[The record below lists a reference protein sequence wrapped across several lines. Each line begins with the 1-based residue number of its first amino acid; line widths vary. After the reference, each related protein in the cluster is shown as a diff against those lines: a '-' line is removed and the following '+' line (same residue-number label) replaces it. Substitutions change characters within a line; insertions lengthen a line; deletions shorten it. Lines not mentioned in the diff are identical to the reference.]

1 MAQEIKN
8 TFLKA
13 KMNKDLDDRV
23 IPNGEYRDALNVSVG
38 KSEADNVGSLENIL
52 GNILLGQTNLGD
64 GYEIIGFLE
73 DSTNDKIYTF
83 VTNYTDPNPDSPTDA
98 PSSSEHYIYVYD
110 AATDAYNL
118 LVSGNF
124 LNFSTTNR
132 IIGVNLIEQLLF
144 WTDDRNQPRKIN
156 VELALRTVIGGGGSR
171 KIPTGDN
178 TDEAYYTKEHQ
189 ISVAKYAPYEVI
201 TMYNS
206 VRVVNLVGNTAY
218 ISIEGDRL
226 EEMEAFIGAT
236 VVSAEDSISGND
248 FITVL
253 SVNLVGGDTR
263 IAFSPA
269 LQSPPTADAY
279 YTFITS
285 TMSNESDNA
294 EWPGD
299 PDYLEDR
306 FARFSY
312 RFKYDDNEYS
322 LMAPFT
328 QVAFIPKQKGYWING
343 QQEAAAKST
352 VVDWF
357 ENEVQNI
364 KLNIPLP
371 TRASGISNDYKIAE
385 LEILFRESDSVAV
398 KVLESVSASEVAGV
412 TGTNN
417 VYTYDYQSRKPYRTL
432 AEAQTVRVYDKVPV
446 RAQSQETSGN
456 RVIYGNYRDMHT
468 PPALLNYNC
477 RIARKNDTS
486 TVTNFIEYPNHTL
499 KRNRNYQVGFVLSDK
514 FGRTSPVI
522 LSNIDKGTSE
532 GGLFFSGSTIYSPY
546 DANELGTPD
555 IMKWFGDAIEVVVNE
570 PIKSTKNQSTGTPGL
585 YAVKLQRDT
594 SAEGFAINSFTI
606 NSNTGC
612 TFELNTSFANN
623 ANVPDVG
630 DYLRGE
636 YSDFVVVETVNTTDN
651 ITYSLITEG
660 RVSDSY
666 LRTEN
671 LPGTFPDLKFAY
683 RINDLGWYS
692 YKVVVKQTEQEY
704 YNVYTAGILNG
715 YPGQAPKW
723 YIEDSYEDANGNVQ
737 EIKKKKVPLKFPTD
751 EQDVTAHVAL
761 FNDNINK
768 VPRDLAEVGPDQK
781 QYRSSVVLY
790 GRVTNTM
797 VPPDGFTWDL
807 NSDGGEPAG
816 GGWEDA
822 KHLAK
827 SSNVQYYPRTDASG
841 ILAVKHVATQI
852 ANARDFNMSLDDLSA
867 SAREVNTDGSYDG
880 LLDLSEATGGQDVF
894 YTIES
899 NPLIA
904 KISTAEKGI
913 GWTNT
918 RMTDYPNNGR
928 SDAPTQPQNMWPFL
942 AIYETAPVESN
953 LDIYWE
959 TASTGLIVDLNTAIS
974 STAGGAVAFENLNW
988 NWDESMTP
996 GTRVTPATGGSFGF
1010 EPLDPAGNPYPSA
1023 CVCTLTE
1030 VIDGTGRSITG
1041 MFELVETSQA
1051 GQYQINYEKDYTPF
1065 IHDSSTR
1072 DVYTFLIQIETPEG
1086 FIDVVPF
1093 GGEEGGIGALKNI
1106 APTFSAFTPTNIDL
1120 AGNDSVVI
1128 DIADYNDVSNGS
1140 FNSNGLSTQEIRYTM
1155 EGINGTVIPGAGAGE
1170 WTIDNATGKITCNPG
1185 ETPQGTYQLRITIT
1199 DANDQ
1204 GGLADVDYAPL
1215 TDTQDITVYLG
1226 YSSVNPSAMSSLQYC
1241 TVDPAVNVETD
1252 NVVYLDGNSAESE
1265 INAIWYVSKN
1275 GIVDFDLG
1283 TNSYRSLFAPNGD
1296 TRVVHLGDSADFGSH
1311 ERGTIV
1317 FDVNW
1322 KMAAGTN
1329 ALCDTGTVYMYY
1341 RQEGTSTWLPLDTID
1356 NVTKEYNNA
1365 YLKAPFGNQKLV
1377 DSLEEGSSVQSV
1389 RAFDFLD
1396 FTSSEP
1402 IEYAILV
1409 KGLKWTSGA
1418 TNGMSLWVGSD
1429 DLHYPSCVPR
1439 IGYNSAGPNSVS
1451 DKFAVSDQGTTPHGL
1466 DRHIYKYYRSAL
1478 GANSQEA
1485 LNINATG
1492 PYTLYAET
1500 PYSEYVNSFFLDQNL
1515 TTLYV
1520 PSNQNINNFNV
1531 SYQIDHEVVSGGIAN
1546 VQWKDPETNNVQQNK
1561 VVLGI
1566 DDLGEKIK
1574 VQSNTELHAK
1584 MSTFT
1589 TTGQNVGAD
1598 GSFAPTRF
1606 HNNL

>member
-13 KMNKDLDDRV
+13 KMNKDLDDRI

-38 KSEADNVGSLENIL
+38 KSESDNVGSLENIL
-52 GNILLGQTNLGD
+52 GNVLLGQTNLGD
-64 GYEIIGFLE
+64 GYEIIGSLE
-73 DSTNDKIYTF
+73 DSSNDKIYTF

-98 PSSSEHYIYVYD
+98 PPSSEHYIYVYD
-110 AATDAYNL
+110 AANDAYNL

-124 LNFSTTNR
+124 LNFSKTNR

-156 VELALRTVIGGGGSR
+156 IELALRTVIGGGGSR
-171 KIPTGDN
+171 KVPTGDN

-206 VRVVNLVGNTAY
+206 VRVVNIAGNTAY
-218 ISIEGDRL
+218 ITIEGDRL
-226 EEMEAFIGAT
+226 EEMEAFVGAT
-236 VVSAEDSISGND
+236 VVSAEDSVSGND
-248 FITVL
+248 FITI
-253 SVNLVGGDTR
+253 SNVNLIGSDTR
-263 IAFSPA
+263 IAFSPV
-269 LQSPPTADAY
+269 LQNPPTVDAY

-328 QVAFIPKQKGYWING
+328 QVAFIPKQKGYWVNG

-385 LEILFRESDSVAV
+385 LEILFRESGSVAV
-398 KVLESVSASEVAGV
+398 KVLESVSAGEIAGV
-412 TGTNN
+412 TGVNN

-522 LSNIDKGTSE
+522 LSNIDKGTNE

-546 DANELGTPD
+546 DADELGTPD
-555 IMKWFGDAIEVVVNE
+555 VMKWFGDAIEVVVNE
-570 PIKSTKNQSTGTPGL
+570 PIKSTKNQVTGTPGL
-585 YAVKLQRDT
+585 YATKLQRDT

-651 ITYSLITEG
+651 ITYSLVTEG

-723 YIEDSYEDANGNVQ
+723 FIDDIVEDAGSYT
-737 EIKKKKVPLKFPTD
+737 EIKSKKVPLKFPTD

-797 VPPDGFTWDL
+797 TPPGGYTWDL
-807 NSDGGEPAG
+807 TSDTGEPAG

-822 KHLAK
+822 KHL
-827 SSNVQYYPRTDASG
+827 STGSNVQYYPRTDASG

-852 ANARDFNMSLDDLSA
+852 ANARDFNMGLDDLSA
-867 SAREVNTDGSYDG
+867 SARAVNDVGSYDG
-880 LLDLSEATGGQDVF
+880 LLEIDQATGGQDVF
-894 YTIES
+894 YSIES

-904 KISTAEKGI
+904 KISTADKGI

-918 RMTDYPNNGR
+918 RKTDWPNNGR
-928 SDAPTQPQNMWPFL
+928 DAPSDQPQNMWPYL
-942 AIYETAPVESN
+942 AVYETAPVESN

-988 NWDESMTP
+988 DWDESMIP
-996 GTRVTPATGGSFGF
+996 GTRVTPATGGSIGF

-1030 VIDGTGRSITG
+1030 VIDGNGETITG

-1072 DVYTFLIQIETPEG
+1072 DVYTFFIQVTTPEG
-1086 FIDVVPF
+1086 FVDVLTV
-1093 GGEEGGIGALKNI
+1093 GGEPGGVGALKNI
-1106 APTFSAFTPTNIDL
+1106 APTFDAFTPNNIDL
-1120 AGNDSVVI
+1120 SGNDSVI
-1128 DIADYNDVSNGS
+1128 IQSFDYNNVSNGS

-1155 EGINGTVIPGAGAGE
+1155 EGINGTVIPGVGAGD
-1170 WTIDNATGKITCNPG
+1170 WSINNATGKITCNPG
-1185 ETPQGTYQLRITIT
+1185 ETPQGTYELRITIT

-1204 GGLADVDYAPL
+1204 GGLADVNYAPL

-1226 YSSVNPSAMSSLQYC
+1226 YASVNTSAISSSEYC
-1241 TVDPAVNVETD
+1241 TVDPAVNLETD

-1265 INAIWYVSKN
+1265 VNAIWYVSKN

-1283 TNSYRSLFAPNGD
+1283 ANSYRSLLAPNGD
-1296 TRVVHLGDSADFGSH
+1296 TRVVHLGDSANFGSH

-1322 KMAAGTN
+1322 KMAPGSSAS
-1329 ALCDTGTVYMYY
+1329 CDVGTVYMYY
-1341 RQEGTSTWLPLDTID
+1341 RREGNTQWESLDTGA
-1356 NVTKEYNNA
+1356 NAVKEYNNA
-1365 YLKAPFGNQKLV
+1365 YLNATIGNLGMNSSLV
-1377 DSLEEGSSVQSV
+1377 QDSSVQSI

-1396 FTSSEP
+1396 FSSNNP

-1409 KGLKWTSGA
+1409 KGLKWTSG
-1418 TNGMSLWVGSD
+1418 TNNGVSLWVGSD
-1429 DLHYPSCVPR
+1429 DLHYPSCIPR
-1439 IGYNSAGPNSVS
+1439 IGFNSAGDN
-1451 DKFAVSDQGTTPHGL
+1451 AVSSKYAVSSIGTVPVGTS
-1466 DRHIYKYYRSAL
+1466 RNVYKYYRSEL
-1478 GANSQEA
+1478 GANSKEA
-1485 LNINATG
+1485 LNINTSNV
-1492 PYTLYAET
+1492 LYAET
-1500 PYSEYVNSFFLDQNL
+1500 PYSEYVNSFFTDTNL

-1520 PSNQNINNFNV
+1520 PADQGLNNINV
-1531 SYQIDHEVVSGGIAN
+1531 SYQLDYETPPGGPVSGR
-1546 VQWKDPETNNVQQNK
+1546 WKDPSTSAVLENK
-1561 VVLGI
+1561 VVLGL

-1574 VQSNTELHAK
+1574 DQSELHAK
-1584 MSTFT
+1584 ITTFT
-1589 TTGQNVGAD
+1589 TTGQNTTD
-1598 GSFAPTRF
+1598 GSLSRTRF